1 MKKHDNEV
9 GLISYTYEIMFKM
22 YVLKSLKN
30 MILTGCENV
39 EDGMKAVSQQDEK
52 KEEKTQPSVE
62 PKQGRNREKATNTF
76 YILRKKQT

>member
-1 MKKHDNEV
+1 
-9 GLISYTYEIMFKM
+9 
-22 YVLKSLKN
+22 
-30 MILTGCENV
+30 
-39 EDGMKAVSQQDEK
+39 MKATLVVSQQDEK